1 MRPETSLSRREKN
14 EKHAY
19 MGRLVLKLSP
29 YIYCFII
36 IRHKGEPCKNIPLLD
51 VGWAPFIAAPSQK

>member
-1 MRPETSLSRREKN
+1 MCPIAMRPETSLSRREKN

-29 YIYCFII
+29 YILFYY
-36 IRHKGEPCKNIPLLD
+36 N
-51 VGWAPFIAAPSQK
+51 QT